1 MTFLYAKALHIIFV
15 VTWFSGLFYIV
26 RLFIYHS
33 ETKNMPLPAR
43 KVLQKQ
49 YQLMS
54 KRLWYIIA
62 CPSAVLAS
70 AFGIYML
77 SENINYYLSQ
87 NWMLLK
93 IFFVLFLYGYHLA
106 CHLIFIQ
113 LQKNDIRY
121 NSFQLRLWNEVATI
135 ILFSV
140 VFLVVL
146 KNAFSWIWGVT
157 GLISLS
163 ILLMIL
169 ARWYKRIR
177 EKK

>member
-1 MTFLYAKALHIIFV
+1 
-15 VTWFSGLFYIV
+15 
-26 RLFIYHS
+26 
-33 ETKNMPLPAR
+33 
-43 KVLQKQ
+43 
-49 YQLMS
+49 
-54 KRLWYIIA
+54 
-62 CPSAVLAS
+62 
-70 AFGIYML
+70 
-77 SENINYYLSQ
+77 
-87 NWMLLK
+87 MLLK

-121 NSFQLRLWNEVATI
+121 NSFQLRLWNEVATV

-177 EKK
+177 EKNK